1 MIYRLASLVAAST
14 VIFLG
19 LANAHAAQSAGITG
33 ANHFIERFPCEDGE
47 PPNFKR
53 YRERQLATL
62 QMEQSAARAQKL
74 PVRVIAEAAAD
85 KSLGTEADYFARNRQ
100 GIRCERIAYDVDGLK
115 IRGFLW
121 TPTTIELGQRLP
133 IIVFNRGGTGDDSKL
148 RPNTQFGF
156 ERFVR
161 AGYAVIGS
169 QYRGNDGSEGT
180 DEIGGADVR
189 DVVQLTQIA
198 RQLPFVDE
206 RNVFALG
213 YSRGAMMTLSAA
225 RDGAAFNA
233 VALVGLPA
241 DLRAPEFSRLTAQA
255 KGDRAAALAA
265 RSAILWA
272 EEIESPMLILQ
283 GSGDPLVST
292 ARQTL
297 PFATRLQELSK
308 DYELVIY
315 HGDSHGI
322 AINGNDRDQ
331 RILDWFA
338 RFKTTK

>member
-1 MIYRLASLVAAST
+1 MRPPKITLSIATLALLSLALAPPQASGKEL
-14 VIFLG
+14 FLER
-19 LANAHAAQSAGITG
+19 SA
-33 ANHFIERFPCEDGE
+33 CEAGE
-47 PPNFKR
+47 APDFRR

-62 QMEQSAARAQKL
+62 KMEQTAARAQKL
-74 PVRVIAEAAAD
+74 PVRSITNPDAD
-85 KSLGTEADYFARNRQ
+85 LGTESDYLERNRD
-100 GIRCERIAYDVDGLK
+100 GIRCERITYESDGLR

-121 TPTTIELGQRLP
+121 TPKDLP
-133 IIVFNRGGTGDDSKL
+133 GESKLPLIVFNRGGTGDDSKL

-189 DVVQLTQIA
+189 DVLRLTAIA
-198 RQLPFVDE
+198 RQLPFVDA

-213 YSRGAMMTLSAA
+213 YSRGAMMTLSAS

-233 VALVGLPA
+233 VALVGVPT
-241 DLRAPEFSRLTAQA
+241 DLRAPEFARLAAQA
-255 KGDRAAALAA
+255 KGDRAAALKD

-272 EEIESPMLILQ
+272 DKVDAPMLLLQ

-292 ARQTL
+292 SGQTL
-297 PFATRLQELSK
+297 PFVARLQELAK

-315 HGDSHGI
+315 HGDSHGV
-322 AINGNDRDQ
+322 AINGNDRDR

-338 RFKTTK
+338 RHRR

>member
-1 MIYRLASLVAAST
+1 MIYRLFSYVAAT
-14 VIFLG
+14 ATIFLG
-19 LANAHAAQSAGITG
+19 LANAQTPPSVELAAASP
-33 ANHFIERFPCEDGE
+33 FIERAPCESGE

-62 QMEQSAARAQKL
+62 KMEQSAASAQKL
-74 PVRVIAEAAAD
+74 PVRVVAESAAD
-85 KSLGTEADYFARNRQ
+85 QSLGTEADYLARNRE
-100 GIRCERIAYDVDGLK
+100 GIRCERITYEVDGLK

-121 TPTTIELGQRLP
+121 TPVTIEREQRLSV
-133 IIVFNRGGTGDDSKL
+133 IVFNRGGTGDESKL

-180 DEIGGADVR
+180 DEVGGADVR

-198 RQLPFVDE
+198 RQLSFADE
-206 RNVFALG
+206 RNIFALG

-241 DLRAPEFSRLTAQA
+241 DLRAPEFSRLAGQA
-255 KGDRAAALAA
+255 KGERTAALAA

-272 EEIESPMLILQ
+272 EKIAPPMLLLQ

-338 RFKTTK
+338 RFKNMR

>member
-1 MIYRLASLVAAST
+1 MTSLRVSIVAAT
-14 VIFLG
+14 ALIFFD
-19 LANAHAAQSAGITG
+19 LANAKSARASEMPAASP
-33 ANHFIERFPCEDGE
+33 FLERIPCESSE
-47 PPNFKR
+47 PPNFQR

-62 QMEQSAARAQKL
+62 DMEQSAAQAQKI
-74 PVRVIAEAAAD
+74 PVRVIANLNTD
-85 KSLGTEADYFARNRQ
+85 DVLGTEAEYLARNRA
-100 GIRCERIAYDVDGLK
+100 GVRCERIVYAVDGLK

-121 TPTTIELGQRLP
+121 TPINIEIGQRLP

-161 AGYAVIGS
+161 AGYVVIGS
-169 QYRGNDGSEGT
+169 QYRGNDGSEGI
-180 DEIGGADVR
+180 DELGGADVR

-213 YSRGAMMTLSAA
+213 YSRGAMMALLAA

-233 VALVGLPA
+233 IALVGLPA
-241 DLRAPEFSRLTAQA
+241 DLRAPEFGRMAAPA
-255 KGDRAAALAA
+255 KGDRAQALAA

-272 EEIESPMLILQ
+272 EKIDPPMLLLQ

-297 PFATRLQELSK
+297 PFALRLQELSK

-315 HGDSHGI
+315 QGDSHGI
-322 AINGNDRDQ
+322 VINGNDRDQ
-331 RILDWFA
+331 RILNWFS
-338 RFKTTK
+338 RFKTKQ

>member
-1 MIYRLASLVAAST
+1 MTDIRISIVVAIA
-14 VIFLG
+14 VVFVEL
-19 LANAHAAQSAGITG
+19 AHAQIVLAGEVPSASP
-33 ANHFIERFPCEDGE
+33 FIERTPCESIE
-47 PPNFKR
+47 PPNFQR

-62 QMEQSAARAQKL
+62 KMEQSAAQAQKL
-74 PVRVIAEAAAD
+74 PVRVIATSNTD
-85 KSLGTEADYFARNRQ
+85 DVLGTEAEYVARNRA
-100 GIRCERIAYDVDGLK
+100 GVRCERIVYAVDGLK

-121 TPTTIELGQRLP
+121 TPINIEIGQRLP

-161 AGYAVIGS
+161 AGYVVIGS
-169 QYRGNDGSEGT
+169 QYRGNDGSEGI
-180 DEIGGADVR
+180 DELGGADVR

-213 YSRGAMMTLSAA
+213 YSRGAMMALLAA

-233 VALVGLPA
+233 IALVGLPA
-241 DLRAPEFSRLTAQA
+241 DLRAPEFGRMAAPA
-255 KGDRAAALAA
+255 KGDRAQALAA

-272 EEIESPMLILQ
+272 EKIDPPMLLLQ

-297 PFATRLQELSK
+297 PFALRLQELSK

-315 HGDSHGI
+315 QGDSHGI
-322 AINGNDRDQ
+322 VINGNDRDQ
-331 RILDWFA
+331 RILNWFS
-338 RFKTTK
+338 RFKTKQ